1 VIDQALGVV
10 MGQNRCTADEAFDI
24 LRTISQNCNVKLRDV
39 AAEIITEVS
48 GQPPGTE
55 ARFT

>member
-24 LRTISQNCNVKLRDV
+24 LRTISQNRNGKLRDV
-39 AAEIITEVS
+39 AAEIHR
-48 GQPPGTE
+48 GQRTTPGTE